1 MCHTHY
7 LFNPFL
13 TVPPLFV
20 IEYLHRAVDVFTEYF
35 GECTERTIKDQ
46 YVIVY
51 EVTEIVAKTIN
62 YINCTLIIVC
72 GCGFFIQIIY

>member
-1 MCHTHY
+1 MRCCIIVVY
-7 LFNPFL
+7 YFL

-20 IEYLHRAVDVFTEYF
+20 IEFLHRAIDVFTEYF

-51 EVTEIVAKTIN
+51 EVISLV
-62 YINCTLIIVC
+62 
-72 GCGFFIQIIY
+72 